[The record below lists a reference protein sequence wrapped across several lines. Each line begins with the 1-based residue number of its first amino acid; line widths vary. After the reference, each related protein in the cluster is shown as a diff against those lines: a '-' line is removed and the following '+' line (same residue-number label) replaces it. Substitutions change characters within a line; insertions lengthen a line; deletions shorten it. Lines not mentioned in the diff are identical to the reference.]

1 MESQYKLNIINLVSD
16 LMLSLNS
23 IEHLSLNNVED
34 EELIKSFENIRG
46 VIFKG
51 ISDIKHHI
59 EILSTVAEW
68 GRLNVSFFGE
78 TNAGKS
84 TIIES
89 LISGDGGSIGEGYKD
104 FTKTVNKIA
113 YKNINLMDMPG
124 IEGREHKV
132 IKNIHEAVDKSH
144 VVFYVVGTNKE
155 PEEQTILKIKKFLKD
170 NVKVYSI
177 INVRGKPTIYKY
189 KEELKDKNTLIVE
202 NRVREKFTDLLGEN
216 YAGNV
221 VVNGYLSLLKNSRLE
236 QRFKND
242 REKAIGIFG
251 NEHTI
256 EKFSNIQDINAIID
270 NFGNGIHDEIIISNT
285 YKFLK
290 SFGVIL
296 SKILGEKKNLDYSI
310 KEISNLIY
318 KYLDDVES
326 IILKYESEIHSTLD
340 VNINRMRIELK
351 KTISKIIDNGGSES
365 SMKSELYTV
374 RQKQSKKLNEDITTL
389 LYSMKDEI
397 EGKIKEFKNRM
408 SLKMEFLNLEGD
420 FNLESILESLEVSF
434 KYTLEQIIDVGL
446 SIWGVVIASAIN
458 PILGI
463 VTGVLTF
470 ARKIWDWFFG
480 DPDKRKQ
487 EAKSKS
493 AKEID
498 SLMNDVEKK
507 IRSDLERELRKVNSN
522 TKKPVK
528 QLQESMK
535 GIKNISL
542 SIDKKIS
549 EIKLSQTNFSLLLM
563 KEFLGEN
570 IIFSYVD
577 LQLSEAVAIGYS
589 VNEKVKVHLKE
600 KLRIKNINLY
610 SSYTEWLSK
619 AGSKN
624 GADIFIAK
632 NEFDFRAVNAV
643 SLHKGSGIKF
653 KRVTR
658 SENR

>member
-1 MESQYKLNIINLVSD
+1 MESQYKQNIINLVSD

-23 IEHLSLNNVED
+23 IEHLSLDNVED
-34 EELIKSFENIRG
+34 EELIESFENIRG

-51 ISDIKHHI
+51 ISDIKYHI

-89 LISGDGGSIGEGYKD
+89 LISGDGRSIGEGYKD

-132 IKNIHEAVDKSH
+132 IKNIHKAVNKSH

-155 PEEQTILKIKKFLKD
+155 PEEQTISKIKKFLKD

-177 INVRGKPTIYKY
+177 INARGKPTIYKY
-189 KEELKDKNTLIVE
+189 KKELKDKNTLIVE
-202 NRVREKFTDLLGEN
+202 NRVREKFTDLLGGN

-221 VVNGYLSLLKNSRLE
+221 IVNGYLSLLKNSRLE

-251 NEHTI
+251 NEHAV
-256 EKFSNIQDINAIID
+256 EKFSNIQDVNAIID
-270 NFGNGIHDEIIISNT
+270 NLGNGIHDEIIISNT

-296 SKILGEKKNLDYSI
+296 SKILREKKNFDSFI
-310 KEISNLIY
+310 KETNNLTY

-326 IILKYESEIHSTLD
+326 IILKYESEIHSSLD
-340 VNINRMRIELK
+340 VNINRMRVELK
-351 KTISKIIDNGGSES
+351 KSISKIIDNGDSES
-365 SMKSELYTV
+365 SMKSELDAV
-374 RQKQSKKLNEDITTL
+374 KQKQSKKLNEDITTL
-389 LYSMKDEI
+389 LSSMKDEI

-408 SLKMEFLNLEGD
+408 SLQMGFLNLKGD
-420 FNLESILESLEVSF
+420 FNLESILESLEISF
-434 KYTLEQIIDVGL
+434 KYVLGQIVDVGL
-446 SIWGVVIASAIN
+446 SIWGVVIAFAIN

-463 VTGVLTF
+463 VTGVLAL
-470 ARKIWDWFFG
+470 ARKIWDWFFS
-480 DPDKRKQ
+480 DPDKRKR

-493 AKEID
+493 AKKID
-498 SLMNDVEKK
+498 SLINDVEKK

-542 SIDKKIS
+542 SIDNKIS
-549 EIKLSQTNFSLLLM
+549 EIKLSQTNLSLLLM

-570 IIFSYVD
+570 IIFAYVD
-577 LQLSEAVAIGYS
+577 LQLSEAVAVGYS
-589 VNEKVKVHLKE
+589 VNAKVKVHLKE

-624 GADIFIAK
+624 GEDIYMAK

-643 SLHKGSGIKF
+643 SLHKDSGIKF

-658 SENR
+658 SKK

>member
-1 MESQYKLNIINLVSD
+1 MESQYKQNIINSVSD
-16 LMLSLNS
+16 LMQSLNS
-23 IEHLSLNNVED
+23 IENLSLDNVKD
-34 EELIKSFENIRG
+34 EQLIESFENIRG
-46 VIFKG
+46 IIFKG

-68 GRLNVSFFGE
+68 DRLNVSFFGE

-89 LISGDGGSIGEGYKD
+89 LIGGDGRSIGEGYKD

-132 IKNIHEAVDKSH
+132 IKNIHKAVNKSH

-155 PEEQTILKIKKFLKD
+155 PEEQTISKIKKFLKD

-177 INVRGKPTIYKY
+177 INARGKPTIYKY
-189 KEELKDKNTLIVE
+189 KKELKDKNTLIVE
-202 NRVREKFTDLLGEN
+202 NRVREKFTDLLDGN

-221 VVNGYLSLLKNSRLE
+221 VVNGYLSLLKNNRLE

-251 NEHTI
+251 NEHAI
-256 EKFSNIQDINAIID
+256 EKFSNIQDVNAIID
-270 NFGNGIHDEIIISNT
+270 NLGNGIHDEIIISNT

-296 SKILGEKKNLDYSI
+296 SKILREKKNFDSFI
-310 KEISNLIY
+310 KEANNLTY
-318 KYLDDVES
+318 KYLDNVES
-326 IILKYESEIHSTLD
+326 IILKYESEIHASLD
-340 VNINRMRIELK
+340 VNINRMRVELK
-351 KTISKIIDNGGSES
+351 KTLSKVIDNGDGES
-365 SMKSELYTV
+365 SMKSEVNMVTKEV
-374 RQKQSKKLNEDITTL
+374 TEKLNEDITTL
-389 LYSMKDEI
+389 LSSMKDEI

-408 SLKMEFLNLEGD
+408 SLQMGFLNLKGD
-420 FNLESILESLEVSF
+420 FNLESILESLEISF
-434 KYTLEQIIDVGL
+434 KYVLGQIVDVGL
-446 SIWGVVIASAIN
+446 SIGGVVILFAIN

-463 VTGVLTF
+463 VSGVLAL
-470 ARKIWDWFFG
+470 ARKIWDWFVS
-480 DPDKRKQ
+480 DPDKRKR

-493 AKEID
+493 AKKID
-498 SLMNDVEKK
+498 SLINDIEKK

-528 QLQESMK
+528 QFQESMK

-549 EIKLSQTNFSLLLM
+549 EIKLSQTNLSLLLM

-577 LQLSEAVAIGYS
+577 LQLSEAVAVGYS
-589 VNEKVKVHLKE
+589 VNAKVKVHLKE
-600 KLRIKNINLY
+600 QFRIKNINLY

-619 AGSKN
+619 AGSEN
-624 GADIFIAK
+624 GADIFVAK

-643 SLHKGSGIKF
+643 SLHKGSGIQF

-658 SENR
+658 RNI